1 MCEHNSYVPTPL
13 PLTKT
18 PFPQMARGMEFR
30 GAIIGGESP
39 KRRDHQAGYNR
50 HATRLNYSPSQA
62 QPSQD
67 S

>member
-39 KRRDHQAGYNR
+39 KRRDHQAGYNQC
-50 HATRLNYSPSQA
+50 AIGLNYSPS
-62 QPSQD
+62 
-67 S
+67 